1 MKNWKIPAVIGGVV
15 LLLIMIVVGSYNS
28 MVASRESVNTA

>member
-1 MKNWKIPAVIGGVV
+1 MKNWKIPAVIV

>member
-1 MKNWKIPAVIGGVV
+1 MKNWKIPAVIV
-15 LLLIMIVVGSYNS
+15 LLLIMIVVGSYNN